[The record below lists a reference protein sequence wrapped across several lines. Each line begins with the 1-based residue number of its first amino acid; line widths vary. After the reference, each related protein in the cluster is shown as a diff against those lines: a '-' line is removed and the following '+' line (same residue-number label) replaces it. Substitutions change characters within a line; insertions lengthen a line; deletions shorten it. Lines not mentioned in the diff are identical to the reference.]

1 MDYAQLLRDSF
12 DAAVRA
18 ADPAA
23 VIAAH
28 LPPPDGRRTWVVGAG
43 KAAASMA
50 QALEAAW
57 VGPKPLQGLVVTR
70 HGHRAPTRH
79 IQVIEAGHPLPDAAG
94 VAAAADILRMV
105 QALQPEDRL
114 IVLLSGGGSSLLTLP
129 AAGIGLEDYRD
140 LTTSLLRGGVPI
152 PEFNIVRKHLSSTQ
166 GGRLAAATRAQVLA
180 LIISD
185 VPGDDLSAI
194 ASGPCSPDPSTY
206 AQALDILQRWNIN
219 APTCILTRLQ
229 AGARGEIPE
238 TPKPG
243 DPCFARTQ
251 TRIIASARGSLAAG
265 ERVLTQAGIEVT
277 NLGAALTGEASTVAA
292 SQAQWALAQRRQR
305 QAGGAPHA
313 LLSGGECTVTIRG
326 AGRGGRC
333 SEFLLKLFIELQDTT
348 GIYALACDTDGIDG
362 TEDNAG
368 AAFSAQT
375 YQHARALGLDAQ
387 HFLQHNDAYP
397 FFEAVSGLIITGP
410 TRTNVNDYRCVL
422 VV

>member
-23 VIAAH
+23 VIAAN

-50 QALEAAW
+50 QALENVW
-57 VGPKPLQGLVVTR
+57 VGPEPLQGLVVTR
-70 HGHRAPTRH
+70 HGHRAPTRR

-105 QALQPEDRL
+105 QGLQPEDRL

-129 AAGIGLEDYRD
+129 AAGISLEDYRD

-166 GGRLAAATRAQVLA
+166 GGWLAAATRAEILA

-206 AQALDILQRWNIN
+206 AQALDILRRWNIN
-219 APTCILTRLQ
+219 APASIRAQLQ
-229 AGARGEIPE
+229 AGARGDIPE

-277 NLGAALTGEASTVAA
+277 NLGDALTGEASTVAA
-292 SQAQWALAQRRQR
+292 SQAQWALAQRRLR
-305 QAGGAPHA
+305 QAGAVPCA
-313 LLSGGECTVTIRG
+313 LLSGGECTVTVHG

-333 SEFLLKLFIELQDTT
+333 SEFLLKLFIDLQDATD
-348 GIYALACDTDGIDG
+348 IYALACDTDGIDG
-362 TEDNAG
+362 SQDNAG
-368 AAFSAQT
+368 AAFSART
-375 YQHARALGLDAQ
+375 YEHARALSLDARR
-387 HFLQHNDAYP
+387 FLQNNDAYP
-397 FFEAVSGLIITGP
+397 FFEAVDGLIVTGP

>member
-1 MDYAQLLRDSF
+1 MDYIQLMRDSF

-18 ADPAA
+18 ADPAV

-50 QALEAAW
+50 QALESAW
-57 VGPKPLQGLVVTR
+57 AGPKPLRGLVVTR

-94 VAAAADILRMV
+94 VAAATDILRMA
-105 QALQPEDRL
+105 QCLTPEDRL

-129 AAGIGLEDYRD
+129 APSISLEDYRT
-140 LTTSLLRGGVPI
+140 LTNSLLRGGVPI
-152 PEFNIVRKHLSSTQ
+152 GEFNIVRKHLSATQ
-166 GGRLAAATRAQVLA
+166 GGRLAAATRAQVWA

-194 ASGPCSPDPSTY
+194 ASGPCSPDPSTF
-206 AQALDILQRWNIN
+206 AQALDILQRWNIVVP
-219 APTCILTRLQ
+219 AAIRAHLQ
-229 AGARGEIPE
+229 AGERGDIPE

-243 DPCFARTQ
+243 NPCFARTQ
-251 TRIIASARGSLAAG
+251 TRIIASARASLAAG
-265 ERVLTQAGIEVT
+265 EQVLTQAGVEVT
-277 NLGAALTGEASTVAA
+277 NLGDGLTGEASTVVA
-292 SQAQWALAQRRQR
+292 SQAQWALQLRRHR
-305 QAGGAPHA
+305 KADAAPQA
-313 LLSGGECTVTIRG
+313 LLSGGECTVTVRG

-333 SEFLLKLFIELQDTT
+333 SEFLLQLFIELQSTA
-348 GIYALACDTDGIDG
+348 GVYALACDTDGIDG

-368 AAFSAQT
+368 AVFSAQAC
-375 YQHARALGLDAQ
+375 QHAQALGLDPQ
-387 HFLQHNDAYP
+387 HYLQHNDAYS
-397 FFEAVSGLIITGP
+397 FFETLGGLIVTGP

-422 VV
+422 VI

>member
-1 MDYAQLLRDSF
+1 MDYAHLLRDSF

-28 LPPPDGRRTWVVGAG
+28 LPPPDGRQTWVVGAG

-50 QALEAAW
+50 QALEEAW
-57 VGPKPLQGLVVTR
+57 TAPEPLQGLVVTR
-70 HGHRAPTRH
+70 HGHLAPTRH

-94 VAAAADILRMV
+94 VAAAAGILRMA
-105 QALQPEDRL
+105 QSLRSEDRL

-129 AAGIGLEDYRD
+129 AAGISLEDYRT
-140 LTTSLLRGGVPI
+140 LTNSLLRGGVPI
-152 PEFNIVRKHLSSTQ
+152 GEFNIVRKHLSATQ
-166 GGRLAAATRAQVLA
+166 GGRLAAATRAEVLA

-206 AQALDILQRWNIN
+206 AQALDILQRWNILTPS
-219 APTCILTRLQ
+219 AILAHLQ
-229 AGARGEIPE
+229 AGKRGDIPE

-251 TRIIASARGSLAAG
+251 THIIASARASLAAG

-277 NLGAALTGEASTVAA
+277 NLGDSLTGEASTVAA

-305 QAGGAPHA
+305 RPGAAPRA
-313 LLSGGECTVTIRG
+313 LLSGGECTVTVRG

-333 SEFLLKLFIELQDTT
+333 SEFLLQLFIDLQNTT
-348 GIYALACDTDGIDG
+348 GVYALACDTDGIDG

-368 AAFSAQT
+368 AAFSRQTCEHAQ
-375 YQHARALGLDAQ
+375 ALGLDAR
-387 HFLQHNDAYP
+387 HYLQRNDAYP
-397 FFEAVSGLIITGP
+397 FFEAVGGLVVTGP